1 MKPVDVKSSTNIDF
15 DVENKKERKKDS
27 KFEIGHHLQIS
38 KFKNIFGKGCALNL
52 SEDVCVIKKIK
63 NTVTWMYS

>member
-15 DVENKKERKKDS
+15 DVENNKKDS
-27 KFEIGHHLQIS
+27 KFEIGDHLQIS

-52 SEDVCVIKKIK
+52 SEDVCVIKKFK

>member
-15 DVENKKERKKDS
+15 DVENNKKDS
-27 KFEIGHHLQIS
+27 KFEIRDHLQIS

-52 SEDVCVIKKIK
+52 SEDVCVIKKFK

>member
-15 DVENKKERKKDS
+15 DVENNKKDS
-27 KFEIGHHLQIS
+27 KFEIRDHLQIS

-52 SEDVCVIKKIK
+52 SEDICVIKKFK